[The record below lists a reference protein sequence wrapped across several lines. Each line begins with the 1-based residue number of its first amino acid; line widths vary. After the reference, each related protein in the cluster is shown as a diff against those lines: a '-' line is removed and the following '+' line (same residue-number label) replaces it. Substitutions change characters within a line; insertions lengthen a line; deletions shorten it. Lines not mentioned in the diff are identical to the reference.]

1 RAEDLDALPESEWAL
16 MATYLQAG
24 GTLHVDGLRPVWEG
38 QLTRVCRLLK
48 VPAPRLVETPA
59 MGSLSFPAERA
70 DFARVLAGTRL
81 EAPAGRTGL
90 SDADG
95 WEALAHGEARDRRT
109 PVMVRRR
116 LGRGALVFSA
126 APSNLERE
134 LREAFEGASPDG
146 MAAVLTLMVL
156 RAVYGTAAWHAPA
169 VLANF
174 TIDDPA
180 LRRGLLGPR
189 WDILLGRARDH
200 EFHVTI
206 ATVPREL
213 SLADAA
219 VVELMRRHRG

>member
-48 VPAPRLVETPA
+48 VPAPRLVETPP

-90 SDADG
+90 SDTDG
-95 WEALAHGEARDRRT
+95 WEALANGEARERRT

-116 LGRGALVFSA
+116 VGRGPLV
-126 APSNLERE
+126 
-134 LREAFEGASPDG
+134 
-146 MAAVLTLMVL
+146 
-156 RAVYGTAAWHAPA
+156 
-169 VLANF
+169 
-174 TIDDPA
+174 
-180 LRRGLLGPR
+180 
-189 WDILLGRARDH
+189 LGRAPW
-200 EFHVTI
+200 TL
-206 ATVPREL
+206 AGEL
-213 SLADAA
+213 RPAF
-219 VVELMRRHRG
+219 